1 MTQHTIYF
9 VDPTMPG
16 ISGRDLIERAIKSV
30 HAFHLGSAD
39 RNPAR
44 SDRALRQGLARL
56 DRNLLRDL
64 GLDRGAC

>member
-1 MTQHTIYF
+1 MTQHAIDF

-30 HAFHLGSAD
+30 HPFRFGSAD

-44 SDRALRQGLARL
+44 TDRALRRGLARL

>member
-1 MTQHTIYF
+1 MTQHTIVF

-30 HAFHLGSAD
+30 HAFRLGPAD

-44 SDRALRQGLARL
+44 TDRALRQGLARL

>member
-1 MTQHTIYF
+1 MTQHAIDF

-30 HAFHLGSAD
+30 QAFRLGAD
-39 RNPAR
+39 DRDPAR
-44 SDRALRQGLARL
+44 SDRALRKGLARL

-64 GLDRGAC
+64 GIDRGAC